1 MFTEKTELYTINNIT
16 MEIAE
21 KLDIIDFVKENKL
34 YGIQAKNELLKF
46 GILDKDLCD
55 MINHE
60 TSCKEVCELI
70 VDVL

>member
-1 MFTEKTELYTINNIT
+1 MKLKVFTEKTELYTINNIT

-46 GILDKDLCD
+46 GILDKDL
-55 MINHE
+55 
-60 TSCKEVCELI
+60 
-70 VDVL
+70 